1 MKRVYIAGPITGHD
15 DYAKKFAAVE
25 KELKEYDVIPVNP
38 AKAPEGLTYK
48 EYIDRGMDLLKTC
61 DAIYLLPGW
70 GSSRGTRLEVTYAVT
85 VDMPVWIIKDG
96 LLHVIRL
103 EA

>member
-15 DYAKKFAAVE
+15 DYEQKFEEAAE
-25 KELKEYDVIPVNP
+25 DLKRCGLTPVNP
-38 AKAPEGLTYK
+38 CAPAGRTYK
-48 EYIDRGMDLLKTC
+48 WYIDRGLNLLKDC

-70 GSSRGTRLEVTYAVT
+70 GSSKGTRLEYTYALT
-85 VDMPVWIIKDG
+85 VGMPIIIIEDG
-96 LLHVIRL
+96 EWVEIDL